1 MALSLF
7 TMYIAWGTTYVG
19 IAFAIET
26 MPDLVSMGFRF
37 LTAAAIQFVF
47 VGSRTG
53 FLQYRI
59 TMKQLCNSIFLGTI
73 MLAVGLGTV
82 ATAEHVVPL
91 GVAALIIGS
100 MPLWT
105 ALLRIIDH
113 DRPRGRT
120 LLGILAGFIGLMIIL
135 QPGHTIPR
143 PGGAGHNITLWMLIL
158 LLGNLL
164 WSIGSFVTSRLD
176 TPPNSLVLTTF
187 EMLSAGVVLLVIGLI
202 HGQHIGDFLRA
213 SGRSWAGWSYLVIVG
228 SVIGYSTYNWL
239 LANAPISLVSTYSYV
254 NPVVATILG
263 IVIFQEKLTQNILV
277 GGLVVLV
284 SIALVMTSESRKNL
298 TTPIVETT

>member
-1 MALSLF
+1 
-7 TMYIAWGTTYVG
+7 MYIAWGTTYVG

-37 LTAAAIQFVF
+37 LTASLIQFIF

-53 FLQYRI
+53 FSQFRI
-59 TMKQLCNSIFLGTI
+59 TRKQLKNSMFLGTI

-91 GVAALIIGS
+91 GVSALIIGS

-105 ALLRIIDH
+105 ALLRIV
-113 DRPRGRT
+113 DRDKPRGRT

-143 PGGAGHNITLWMLIL
+143 PGGAGHNITLWMFIL
-158 LLGNLL
+158 LIGNLL

-187 EMLSAGVVLLVIGLI
+187 EMLSAGFVLLIIGLLN
-202 HGQHIGDFLRA
+202 GQHIGDFFRA
-213 SGRSWAGWSYLVIVG
+213 SGRSWGGWSYLVIVG
-228 SVIGYSTYNWL
+228 SVVGYSTYNWL

-263 IVIFQEKLTQNILV
+263 IIIFDEKLTHNILV
-277 GGLVVLV
+277 GGLVVLI
-284 SIALVMTSESRKNL
+284 SIILVVTSESRKRSSV
-298 TTPIVETT
+298 PIVETS